1 MKYKYMF
8 ESKKIFYLLFLF
20 VLSQITIMIIG
31 ITNLL
36 MYIFLLYRESNKMLV
51 YSNMK
56 ITKIYKIE

>member
-1 MKYKYMF
+1 MF

-36 MYIFLLYRESNKMLV
+36 MYIFLYRESNKMLV
-51 YSNMK
+51 Y
-56 ITKIYKIE
+56 